1 MNLFLYGPSGAGKST
16 IAKKL
21 ARALNLP
28 LYDLDSEI
36 ENRSG
41 LSIPDIFASK
51 GESAFRLLEHETLST
66 LILDTVKGDAVIAL
80 GGGALL
86 KPESRALAE
95 SHGRV
100 VLLTAPFDVLLKRL
114 TESNEERPL
123 VSVIASERTSASEA
137 ISNPEDQTNK
147 WEIASGQKPPLAMTS
162 AMTASGEKLQNLLAS
177 RAEHYNSFPLQID
190 TSSASPAKL
199 VKRIQRQLGWFHVRG
214 MGRHGYDVR
223 VQPGGIDFLGAM
235 LKARGLGGP
244 VAVVSDS
251 NVAPLYGERVLKS
264 LTNAGYSAEM
274 VVFPAGEQNK
284 TLETVAGFWQ
294 AFLSLGMDRKSTVVA
309 LGGGVTGDL
318 AGYAAA
324 SYLRGVAWVGVP
336 TTLLAMA
343 DSSLGGKT
351 GFDLPQGKNLIGA
364 FHPPHLV
371 LADPETLATLPQ
383 RELRS
388 GLAEV
393 VKSGLIADQGL
404 FEMLRKLGVQS
415 LPTLDGNK
423 KKLQNL
429 EILESEVIDE
439 IVRRSMSVKIEVI
452 ESDPYEKGFRAAL
465 NLGHTVGHAIEL
477 ASGFELFHGEAIAIG
492 LVIVAEMAEKLR
504 VARSGLANEIRQ
516 TLVGL
521 GLPVDVPAGM
531 NPEAILAAVGVDKK
545 KAAGKIKFVLPVKP
559 GLVQVGVE
567 VEGWQELVLAE
578 IKK

>member
-1 MNLFLYGPSGAGKST
+1 MHIFLYGPSGAGKST
-16 IAKKL
+16 LGKKL
-21 ARALNLP
+21 ARALNLSFV
-28 LYDLDSEI
+28 DLDSEI

-41 LSIPDIFASK
+41 FKIPDIFASK
-51 GESAFRLLEHETLST
+51 GEPAFRLLEHETLST
-66 LILDTVKGDAVIAL
+66 LLLDSVKSDSVIAL

-100 VLLTAPFDVLLKRL
+100 LLLTAPFNVLLKRL

-137 ISNPEDQTNK
+137 ISIPQALPVK
-147 WEIASGQKPPLAMTS
+147 RKIASGQKSPLAMTS
-162 AMTASGEKLQNLLAS
+162 AQKLQNLLAT
-177 RAEHYNSFPLQID
+177 RHEHYTSFPLQID

-199 VKRIQRQLGWFHVRG
+199 VKQIQRQLGCFHVRG

-223 VQPGGIDFLGAM
+223 VQPGGLNSLGAM
-235 LKARGLGGP
+235 LKARNLGGP

-251 NVAPLYGERVLKS
+251 NVASLHGEQALKS
-264 LTNAGYSAEM
+264 LREAGYSAKL
-274 VVFPAGEQNK
+274 VIFPAGEQNK

-294 AFLSLGMDRKSTVVA
+294 AFLALGMDRKSTVVA

-324 SYLRGVAWVGVP
+324 SYLRGVDWVGVP

-364 FHPPHLV
+364 FHPPQLV
-371 LADPETLATLPQ
+371 LADPETLSTLPE

-388 GLAEV
+388 GLGEV
-393 VKSGLIADQGL
+393 VKAGLIADKGL
-404 FEMLRKLGVQS
+404 FEMLRNFGVQS
-415 LPTLDGNK
+415 LPTLDGDEK
-423 KKLQNL
+423 RLQRL
-429 EILESEVIDE
+429 ETLESKMLEE

-452 ESDPYEKGFRAAL
+452 EADPYEKGFRAAL
-465 NLGHTVGHAIEL
+465 NLGHTIGHAIEL

-492 LVIVAEMAEKLR
+492 MVIAARMAER
-504 VARSGLANEIRQ
+504 RGVARPGLTDEIRG
-516 TLVGL
+516 TLTGL

-531 NPEAILAAVGVDKK
+531 NPESIIKAVGVDKK
-545 KAAGKIKFVLPVKP
+545 KASGKIKFVLPVRP

-567 VEGWQELVLAE
+567 VEGWQ
-578 IKK
+578 